1 MIVSKDINPER
12 DCYYL
17 GAKLIDILSKEK
29 NENVDF
35 FDVYQKFSA
44 FEGVS
49 INLFSLTL
57 DWLYLLG
64 VIDNSEK
71 GFIRKCF

>member
-17 GAKLIDILSKEK
+17 GAKLIDVLSKEK
-29 NENVDF
+29 STKVDF
-35 FDVYQKFSA
+35 FDAYQKINHS
-44 FEGVS
+44 EDVS

-64 VIDNSEK
+64 VIENSEK
-71 GFIRKCF
+71 GFIKKCF